1 MANTLFMYEGEH
13 AQRVACMMSSIVCMG
28 RYVKIGSNISMT
40 PYARLVLVIEESDL
54 ANPGLLTLPEK
65 HPQWL
70 GLVLVG
76 ETPEKMMN
84 IPDLGEFSFTAFVDR
99 KVLDQDAI
107 VAGEG
112 LARAVRTK
120 HTNDPEVLKAIEDFL
135 HHHNTGA
142 LATGWGEAV
151 HSTPIE
157 YIYHQGKLYIFSEGG
172 RKFAYLYRN
181 RHVSMSIFD
190 PFTGFKTI
198 AGLQLDGTV
207 RFIEPGDA
215 EYDGIAAARG
225 IAKERLDKMAVML
238 HVIEI
243 TPHKAHFLW
252 GEFGKRGKAPTQV
265 YTFPGSPR
273 EQDGE

>member
-28 RYVKIGSNISMT
+28 RYVKIGSNIAMT

-142 LATGWGEAV
+142 LATGWEKR
-151 HSTPIE
+151 
-157 YIYHQGKLYIFSEGG
+157 YIPRRLNIFIIRENYIFSVKAAENSPIYI
-172 RKFAYLYRN
+172 AIA
-181 RHVSMSIFD
+181 MSACLFLIRLQ
-190 PFTGFKTI
+190 
-198 AGLQLDGTV
+198 GLKQLPGCNWTV
-207 RFIEPGDA
+207 RFALLNPVMRNTTGLRRPG
-215 EYDGIAAARG
+215 G
-225 IAKERLDKMAVML
+225 
-238 HVIEI
+238 
-243 TPHKAHFLW
+243 
-252 GEFGKRGKAPTQV
+252 
-265 YTFPGSPR
+265 
-273 EQDGE
+273 

>member
-28 RYVKIGSNISMT
+28 RYVKIGSNIAMT

-112 LARAVRTK
+112 G
-120 HTNDPEVLKAIEDFL
+120 
-135 HHHNTGA
+135 TGC
-142 LATGWGEAV
+142 
-151 HSTPIE
+151 S
-157 YIYHQGKLYIFSEGG
+157 
-172 RKFAYLYRN
+172 
-181 RHVSMSIFD
+181 D
-190 PFTGFKTI
+190 KTY
-198 AGLQLDGTV
+198 
-207 RFIEPGDA
+207 E
-215 EYDGIAAARG
+215 
-225 IAKERLDKMAVML
+225 
-238 HVIEI
+238 
-243 TPHKAHFLW
+243 
-252 GEFGKRGKAPTQV
+252 
-265 YTFPGSPR
+265 
-273 EQDGE
+273 